1 MGSILWSAVCASYL
15 EGWQEWDTCN
25 QLVVGGFA
33 GPSWASSFETI
44 LLRAL
49 FPASVPELSKIP
61 WKGLKWQLPGTFLP
75 AFRCC
80 IQGEAKY
87 HSGWA
92 MEEVENLQHVWLS
105 VMPPGHHGS
114 GSWGSLNVC
123 VDGLVETMYS
133 SKNIRVYLHHHTGIA
148 EFGLVMS
155 TFYEVIGGIRWT
167 GWREF

>member
-1 MGSILWSAVCASYL
+1 MAYLLRSSLIHSKQILVMTIPLNGINLVVSSMRFLPGGLAGVGHLPSCL
-15 EGWQEWDTCN
+15 TCN

-33 GPSWASSFETI
+33 GPSCASSFETI

-49 FPASVPELSKIP
+49 FPASVPELSKIQ

-92 MEEVENLQHVWLS
+92 VEEVENLQHVWLS

-114 GSWGSLNVC
+114 GS
-123 VDGLVETMYS
+123 
-133 SKNIRVYLHHHTGIA
+133 
-148 EFGLVMS
+148 
-155 TFYEVIGGIRWT
+155 
-167 GWREF
+167 